1 MGLLLHFWLSKLNK
15 QNCLAKF
22 SNFMRF
28 LRNVRALKSH
38 TERVRERSRE
48 RERHNEIDG
57 CSALNMNRQRERED
71 IALIFGAT
79 VMQSLNLPFGDQC
92 LLPATIDQLPLPH
105 PFRTLANLCLFWLRI
120 VAKNTRNSI
129 RIGEHIKGGRSRLL
143 QTFAVFPNW
152 EGSFLFSFSFCFG
165 GLIII

>member
-1 MGLLLHFWLSKLNK
+1 MFGKIFKFYAF
-15 QNCLAKF
+15 LAK
-22 SNFMRF
+22 
-28 LRNVRALKSH
+28 RASIKIAQRDRVS
-38 TERVRERSRE
+38 EREAE

-92 LLPATIDQLPLPH
+92 LLPATIDKHPLPLPL
-105 PFRTLANLCLFWLRI
+105 RTLTNLCLFWLRI

-129 RIGEHIKGGRSRLL
+129 RIGEYIKGGRSRLL

-152 EGSFLFSFSFCFG
+152 GGSFWFSFCFG

>member
-1 MGLLLHFWLSKLNK
+1 M
-15 QNCLAKF
+15 
-22 SNFMRF
+22 
-28 LRNVRALKSH
+28 
-38 TERVRERSRE
+38 RERGRE

-92 LLPATIDQLPLPH
+92 LLPATIDKHPLPLPL
-105 PFRTLANLCLFWLRI
+105 RTLVNLCLFWLRI

-129 RIGEHIKGGRSRLL
+129 RIGEYIKGGKVETAANICGIS
-143 QTFAVFPNW
+143 
-152 EGSFLFSFSFCFG
+152 
-165 GLIII
+165 